1 MERKLDTTIPNP
13 PKVDIRRNPIEE
25 QLTHVLDNMLKPI
38 PENSD
43 DLLIC
48 NLKCFIAYTFML
60 TKIPIRTALMFV
72 RIKLVIASS
81 GK

>member
-25 QLTHVLDNMLKPI
+25 QLTHVLDNMLKPV
-38 PENSD
+38 PKNSD

-48 NLKCFIAYTFML
+48 NLKCFITYTFMP
-60 TKIPIRTALMFV
+60 TKIPIRMTLMFV
-72 RIKLVIASS
+72 RIKLIIASS